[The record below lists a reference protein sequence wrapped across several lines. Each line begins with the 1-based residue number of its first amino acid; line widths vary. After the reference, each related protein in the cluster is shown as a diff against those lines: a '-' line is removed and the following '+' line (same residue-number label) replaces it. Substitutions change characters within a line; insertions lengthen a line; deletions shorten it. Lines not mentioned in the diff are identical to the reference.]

1 MRVTVGVNTS
11 RDAFQWVHLGALALA
26 VIMLPWSTAFLSIA
40 QMLLAANWLVEGLV
54 RKDLAGR
61 FKRAFSSGPVLVFL
75 SFLALNGSGLLWTED
90 MEWGLDLCRILAPVL
105 VFGVILGGSPRLWT
119 DELRTILLLGAW
131 SVVASTFACA
141 FLAPPDADYRA
152 LSHFISHIRL
162 ALLLAFA
169 VAVFVVYYPQASIMW
184 KGLHIAAAIWSWTF
198 IGKLGSLQASAMLVI
213 ILAVLVWREA
223 TRWRLRWRVA
233 ARATLVLVPT
243 LALGWLAVE
252 ITVRYRLPDRTL
264 DAKAEVTAGGE
275 RYDHDLTNPQTEN
288 GQHVWTYVAWGE
300 LARTWERR
308 SQVPFKADDGRGDPL
323 YGTLAR
329 YLTSKGLRK
338 DSVAVMNLTDAE
350 VRAIEEGTASLQ
362 GQGSRLRARFD
373 EVMMEW
379 ERYRAYGD
387 ANGHSVTMRLEF
399 LKAGW
404 AIAKD
409 HWLAGVGTGDTRPA
423 FAAQYERMHSTLL
436 PEWRLRAHN
445 EYLTLFIS
453 FGVFGLLWSL
463 FSWCWPAWKLGAW
476 RDPLFI
482 AWAILFGFSCLTDDT
497 VETQAGATFFALYY
511 ALLVF
516 AAPRK
521 ISALNEAPPTR
532 PAPGAARSV

>member
-11 RDAFQWVHLGALALA
+11 RDAFKWVHLGALALA

-40 QMLLAANWLVEGLV
+40 QMLLAANWLLEGLV
-54 RKDLAGR
+54 RKDLGGR
-61 FKRAFSSGPVLVFL
+61 FKRAFTSLPVLVFL
-75 SFLALNGSGLLWTED
+75 SFLALNGLGLLWTED
-90 MEWGLDLCRILAPVL
+90 MEWGLDLCRILAPVV
-105 VFGVILGGSPRLWT
+105 VFGVILGGSPRLREN
-119 DELRTILLLGAW
+119 ELRTILLLGAW
-131 SVVASTFACA
+131 SVVASTFACV

-169 VAVFVVYYPQASIMW
+169 AVVFGVYYTQASIIW
-184 KGLHIAAAIWSWTF
+184 KGLHIAAAIWCWTF

-213 ILAVLVWREA
+213 ILAVLLWHEA
-223 TRWRLRWRVA
+223 ARWSLRWRLA
-233 ARATLVLVPT
+233 TRATLVLVPT

-252 ITVRYRLPDRTL
+252 ITARYRLPDQTL

-300 LARTWERR
+300 LARTWESR
-308 SQVPFKADDGRGDPL
+308 SQTPFNANDRHGDPL

-338 DSVAVMNLTDAE
+338 DSVAVMSLTVAE
-350 VRAIEEGTASLQ
+350 VTAIEEGTATVP
-362 GQGSRLRARFD
+362 GQGSRLRARFE

-387 ANGHSVTMRLEF
+387 ANGHSVTMRMEF

-409 HWLAGVGTGDTRPA
+409 HWVVGVGTGDTRPA

-463 FSWCWPAWKLGAW
+463 FSRWWPAWKVGAW

-482 AWAILFGFSCLTDDT
+482 AWAILFFGSCLTDDT

-511 ALLVF
+511 AMLVF
-516 AAPRK
+516 AAPQRRDV
-521 ISALNEAPPTR
+521 LNEVPPTTT
-532 PAPGAARSV
+532 AHDAVRSV